1 MSRNLFTYKNNLL
14 FFDGANLSDLLQVK
28 NYTDPVIIY
37 KTSLIEERI
46 QWVKSWSSL
55 KQLHFAVK
63 SNFNPTILQLFLKNK
78 CGLDV
83 VSLGEIQAGLKQG
96 FSPQDIIF
104 SGVGKTRHELD
115 WSIDHG
121 VYQINVESISELKK
135 IIQIA
140 EEKNKIVSV
149 GLRVNPLVDAGSHP
163 YISTALKDSKFG
175 IHLEDLKECL
185 NLFKKTKNV
194 QFKCLSFHIGS
205 QILDTHVFKQC
216 IEKMKILFLELKSE
230 FSQLDRFDVGGG
242 LGIDY
247 KSDDV
252 SQDHQRWLD
261 LKKIYE
267 SELDHFGADIL
278 CELGRFVVARSGVFV
293 SQVQYIKNQNC
304 LVLDLGMNNNM
315 RPSLYQAYHGFY
327 NLKKHSE
334 NKIDYKIVGPVCE
347 SSDIFH
353 QNYKLTS
360 VQEDDL
366 LIMADCGAYVRSM
379 ASDYNLRAIAKEV
392 FI

>member
-163 YISTALKDSKFG
+163 YISTALKDSQFG
-175 IHLEDLKECL
+175 IHLED
-185 NLFKKTKNV
+185 
-194 QFKCLSFHIGS
+194 
-205 QILDTHVFKQC
+205 
-216 IEKMKILFLELKSE
+216 
-230 FSQLDRFDVGGG
+230 
-242 LGIDY
+242 
-247 KSDDV
+247 
-252 SQDHQRWLD
+252 
-261 LKKIYE
+261 
-267 SELDHFGADIL
+267 
-278 CELGRFVVARSGVFV
+278 
-293 SQVQYIKNQNC
+293 
-304 LVLDLGMNNNM
+304 
-315 RPSLYQAYHGFY
+315 
-327 NLKKHSE
+327 
-334 NKIDYKIVGPVCE
+334 
-347 SSDIFH
+347 
-353 QNYKLTS
+353 
-360 VQEDDL
+360 
-366 LIMADCGAYVRSM
+366 
-379 ASDYNLRAIAKEV
+379 
-392 FI
+392 